1 LRQILAGLVLG
12 TAAGFIVSRYLRNT
26 ITGLDPVGLGDVLL
40 TGALLAL
47 IGVFVCLR
55 PALRAARVN
64 PLEALRE
71 Q

>member
-1 LRQILAGLVLG
+1 M
-12 TAAGFIVSRYLRNT
+12 

-55 PALRAARVN
+55 PTVRAARIN
-64 PLEALRE
+64 PVEALRE